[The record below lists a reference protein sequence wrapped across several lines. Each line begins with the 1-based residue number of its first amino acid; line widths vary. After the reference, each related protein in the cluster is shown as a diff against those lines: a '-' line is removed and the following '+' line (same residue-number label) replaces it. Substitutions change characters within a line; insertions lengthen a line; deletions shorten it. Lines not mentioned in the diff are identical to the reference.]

1 MIFSYFSLDKEEE
14 FMYKDSS
21 ANEKLERS
29 KEYTYQWLHTQVGVL
44 ETTGS
49 RNMKCKHF
57 LPELDPDVRNGGR
70 VQLVV
75 RNVFK
80 VQKKCVDNKTQQM
93 AL

>member
-29 KEYTYQWLHTQVGVL
+29 KEYTYHWLHTQVGVL

-49 RNMKCKHF
+49 RNMKW
-57 LPELDPDVRNGGR
+57 
-70 VQLVV
+70 
-75 RNVFK
+75 
-80 VQKKCVDNKTQQM
+80 
-93 AL
+93 